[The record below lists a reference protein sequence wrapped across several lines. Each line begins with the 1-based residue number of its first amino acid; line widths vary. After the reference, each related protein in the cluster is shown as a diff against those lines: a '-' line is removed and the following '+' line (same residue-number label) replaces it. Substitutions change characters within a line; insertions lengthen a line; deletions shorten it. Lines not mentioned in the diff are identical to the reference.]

1 MEGSDLILN
10 GEIILEGDVLPHE
23 YCSFA
28 ETGCFSAR
36 MVREALARF
45 DADVTLRVNSPGG
58 CPCEGEAIRA
68 ALEAHP
74 GRVTVIVSGFAASA
88 ASLMIMS
95 AGRIEMT
102 AGSFLMIHNPSRGL
116 YGTAAD
122 LRKKADDLDKL
133 ARIYASVYAA
143 RSGRAVEDV
152 MRMMD
157 EETYFGPEDAVAAGF
172 ADAVSGTAPEIAP
185 ELAAAMSAH
194 RGALSRLRMC
204 ARSFAAEGNPAPAAA
219 DPTGPSGSSL
229 ADPAA
234 TEEIPT
240 MTTPSPAA
248 EPTAATVQPPAQT
261 QPQTP
266 APTTTMQADAEAMVT
281 RAVQAERE
289 RARSIRSLAQP
300 SMRAGLLSEAQVEAV
315 IDEGVSLA
323 AAGNRLMAIMAAAE
337 PPIPAGGAGAAR
349 ITRDETDTHVE
360 GLIAAMMRDYSGPGE
375 QFREMGLK
383 DMVMHLASPNHRYR
397 GRKAVA
403 DGFLSTRMMGGAH
416 GVSDFAYITT
426 EVMNR
431 YLIREYDRRGA
442 TWQAVAGEPRRVS
455 DFREVH
461 GVRFGGDLTLKDVK
475 ENGEYE
481 QAMLEDQAEGL
492 KLVRRGRTL
501 TLTFDMVMNDD
512 LNVLAD
518 LPNAFARHAR
528 RMENDMVWALI
539 RTNAKTKSDG
549 KALFHAD
556 HGNLAA
562 AAGQISVATVGAARK
577 AMWEQTAF
585 GSKDAEDFLQV
596 TPDQLIVPP
605 ALETVALQFATATTP
620 VKDAETNPFKG
631 TLTPFVVPNLG
642 ASVSGG
648 SDSAWYLVSSELPPI
663 SVAYLDGYE
672 TPTVQTVEGMNPDK
686 VTMNARHI
694 FGAAPTEF
702 RGAYRNPGK

>member
-10 GEIILEGDVLPHE
+10 GEIILEGDVLPHD

-58 CPCEGEAIRA
+58 SPYEGEAIRA

-74 GRVTVIVSGFAASA
+74 SRVTVIVSGLAASA

-95 AGRIEMT
+95 ADRIEMT

-116 YGTAAD
+116 YGTAAE
-122 LRKKADDLDKL
+122 LRKEADELDKL
-133 ARIYASVYAA
+133 ARVYASVYAT

-152 MRMMD
+152 MALMNA
-157 EETYFGPEDAVAAGF
+157 ETFFGPEDAVAAGF

-204 ARSFAAEGNPAPAAA
+204 ARSVAAEGHPAPAAA
-219 DPTGPSGSSL
+219 LSM

-234 TEEIPT
+234 TEESKMPE
-240 MTTPSPAA
+240 TTADNA
-248 EPTAATVQPPAQT
+248 TNTATPPVEHA
-261 QPQTP
+261 P
-266 APTTTMQADAEAMVT
+266 APTTTMQADAETIAA

-289 RARSIRSLAQP
+289 RARSIRSMAEP
-300 SMRAGLLSEAQVEAV
+300 FMRAGQLSQAQIDAV

-323 AAGNRLMAIMAAAE
+323 SAGNRLMAVMAAAE

-349 ITRDETDTHVE
+349 ITRDETDTQIE
-360 GLIAAMMRDYSGPGE
+360 GLVAAMMRDYSGPGQ
-375 QFREMGLK
+375 QFRGMRLSGLA
-383 DMVMHLASPNHRYR
+383 MHLAGPGTHYDRTR
-397 GRKAVA
+397 AVA
-403 DGFLSTRMMGGAH
+403 QGFRSTRMMGGAH
-416 GVSDFAYITT
+416 GISDFAYITT

-431 YLIREYDRRGA
+431 SLIAEYDRRGA
-442 TWQAVAGEPRRVS
+442 GWDIVTGPPLTAS
-455 DFREVH
+455 DFREMH
-461 GVRFGGDLTLKDVK
+461 AVRFGGDFQLRTVQ
-475 ENGEYE
+475 ENGEYQE
-481 QAMLEDQAEGL
+481 ARLEDQAEGL
-492 KLVRRGRTL
+492 KVERRGRTI
-501 TLTFDMVMNDD
+501 TLSFEAVINDD
-512 LNVLAD
+512 MG
-518 LPNAFARHAR
+518 AFLRIPREFAMAARV
-528 RMENDMVWALI
+528 MESSMVWGLL

-549 KALFHAD
+549 KPLFHAD
-556 HGNLAA
+556 HGNLAT
-562 AAGQISVATVGAARK
+562 AAGQISVETIGAARK

-596 TPDQLIVPP
+596 VADRLIVPP
-605 ALETVALQFATATTP
+605 ALETVALQFTTATTP
-620 VKDAETNPFKG
+620 VKDAETNPYKG
-631 TLTPFVVPNLG
+631 TLTPAVVPNLG
-642 ASVSGG
+642 AAAGG
-648 SDSAWYLVSSELPPI
+648 SDTAWYLVSSDLPPV
-663 SVAYLDGYE
+663 SVAWLDGYE
-672 TPTVQTVEGMNPDK
+672 SPTVQTLEGMNPDK

-694 FGAAPTEF
+694 FGVAATEH

>member
-58 CPCEGEAIRA
+58 SPYEGEAIRA

-74 GRVTVIVSGFAASA
+74 GRVTVIVSGLAASA

-95 AGRIEMT
+95 ADRIEMT

-116 YGTAAD
+116 YGTAAE
-122 LRKKADDLDKL
+122 LRKEADELDKL
-133 ARIYASVYAA
+133 ARVYASVYAS

-152 MRMMD
+152 MALMNA
-157 EETYFGPEDAVAAGF
+157 ETFFGPEDAVAAGF

-219 DPTGPSGSSL
+219 LSMADPAAALSM

-234 TEEIPT
+234 TEESNMPET
-240 MTTPSPAA
+240 PEDTTI
-248 EPTAATVQPPAQT
+248 QPPVA
-261 QPQTP
+261 PSP
-266 APTTTMQADAEAMVT
+266 APTTTMQAPDAEAMVA

-289 RARSIRSLAQP
+289 RARSIRSMAEP
-300 SMRAGLLSEAQVEAV
+300 FMRAGQLSQAQIEAV
-315 IDEGVSLA
+315 IDEGVSQA
-323 AAGNRLMAIMAAAE
+323 AAGNRLMAVMAAAE

-375 QFREMGLK
+375 QFRGMRLSGLA
-383 DMVMHLASPNHRYR
+383 MHLAGPGNHFDRTR
-397 GRKAVA
+397 AVA
-403 DGFLSTRMMGGAH
+403 QGFRSTRMMGGTH

-431 YLIREYDRRGA
+431 SLIAEYDRRGA
-442 TWQAVAGEPRRVS
+442 GWDIVTGPPLTAS
-455 DFREVH
+455 DFREIH
-461 GVRFGGDLTLKDVK
+461 AVRFGGDFQLKTVQ
-475 ENGEYE
+475 ENGEYQE
-481 QAMLEDQAEGL
+481 ARLEDLAEGL
-492 KLVRRGRTL
+492 KVERRGRTI
-501 TLTFDMVMNDD
+501 TLSFEAVINDD
-512 LNVLAD
+512 MG
-518 LPNAFARHAR
+518 AFLRIPREFAMAARV
-528 RMENDMVWALI
+528 MESSMVWGLI

-556 HGNLAA
+556 HRNLAA
-562 AAGQISVATVGAARK
+562 AAGPISVETIGAARK

-596 TPDQLIVPP
+596 VADRLIVPP
-605 ALETVALQFATATTP
+605 ALETVALQFTTATTP
-620 VKDAETNPFKG
+620 VKDAETNPYKG
-631 TLTPFVVPNLG
+631 TLTPSVVPNLG
-642 ASVSGG
+642 AAAGG
-648 SDSAWYLVSSELPPI
+648 SDAAWYLISSDLPPV
-663 SVAYLDGYE
+663 SVAWLDGYE
-672 TPTVQTVEGMNPDK
+672 SPTVQTIEGMNPDK

-694 FGAAPTEF
+694 FGVAATEH

>member
-23 YCSFA
+23 YCSYLDG
-28 ETGCFSAR
+28 GCFSAR
-36 MVREALARF
+36 MVREALSRF
-45 DADVTLRVNSPGG
+45 DGAVAIRVNSAGG
-58 CPCEGEAIRA
+58 SPYEGEAIRA
-68 ALEAHP
+68 AIEAHP
-74 GRVTVIVSGFAASA
+74 GQVTVIVGGVAASA

-95 AGRIEMT
+95 ADRIEMT
-102 AGSFLMIHNPSRGL
+102 AGSFLMIHNPSRCL
-116 YGTAAD
+116 CGTASE
-122 LRKKADDLDKL
+122 LRKEADELDKL
-133 ARIYASVYAA
+133 ARVYASVYAA

-172 ADAVSGTAPEIAP
+172 ADAISGATPEIAP
-185 ELAAAMSAH
+185 ELAAVMSAH
-194 RGALSRLRMC
+194 RGALSRLQMC
-204 ARSFAAEGNPAPAAA
+204 ARSFAAEGHPAPTPAL
-219 DPTGPSGSSL
+219 SQ

-234 TEEIPT
+234 TEEIQT
-240 MTTPSPAA
+240 MTTPNPAV
-248 EPTAATVQPPAQT
+248 EPTASPAPAQPPAQT
-261 QPQTP
+261 QTQTP
-266 APTTTMQADAEAMVT
+266 PTVPPTTMQADAEVIAA
-281 RAVQAERE
+281 RAVQDERE
-289 RARSIRSLAQP
+289 RRRGILNMAQP
-300 SMRAGLLSEAQVEAV
+300 SMRAGLLSQAQVEAV

-323 AAGNRLMAIMAAAE
+323 SAGNRLMAVMAAAE

-349 ITRDETDTHVE
+349 ITRDETDTRIE
-360 GLIAAMMRDYSGPGE
+360 GLISASMRDYSGPGQ
-375 QFREMGLK
+375 QFRDIKTIQHLA
-383 DMVMHLASPNHRYR
+383 MHLSGSGSRFPE
-397 GRKAVA
+397 GRAIA

-431 YLIREYDRRGA
+431 YLIREYDRRA
-442 TWQAVAGEPRRVS
+442 AIWQVVAGEPRRVS

-461 GVRFGGDLTLKDVK
+461 GVRFGGDLALKDVK

-481 QAMLEDQAEGL
+481 QAVLEDQAEGL

-512 LNVLAD
+512 LDALAE
-518 LPNAFARHAR
+518 LPNEFARQAR

-556 HGNLAA
+556 HKNLAA
-562 AAGQISVATVGAARK
+562 AAGPISVATVGAARK

-596 TPDQLIVPP
+596 TPDRLIVPP
-605 ALETVALQFATATTP
+605 ALETAALQFATATTP

-642 ASVSGG
+642 TSVSGG
-648 SDSAWYLVSSELPPI
+648 SDSAWYLVSSDLPPI

-672 TPTVQTVEGMNPDK
+672 SPTVQTIEGMNPDK

-702 RGAYRNPGK
+702 RGAYRNAGQ

>member
-58 CPCEGEAIRA
+58 SPYEGEAIRA

-95 AGRIEMT
+95 ADRIEMT

-185 ELAAAMSAH
+185 ELAAVMSAH
-194 RGALSRLRMC
+194 RGALSRLQMC

-219 DPTGPSGSSL
+219 LSM

-234 TEEIPT
+234 TEESNMPET
-240 MTTPSPAA
+240 PEDTTI
-248 EPTAATVQPPAQT
+248 QPPVEHA
-261 QPQTP
+261 P
-266 APTTTMQADAEAMVT
+266 APTTTMQADAEAMVA

-315 IDEGVSLA
+315 IDEGVSQA

>member
-58 CPCEGEAIRA
+58 SPYEGEAIRA

-74 GRVTVIVSGFAASA
+74 GRVTVIVSGLAASA

-95 AGRIEMT
+95 ADRIEMT

-116 YGTAAD
+116 YGTAAE
-122 LRKKADDLDKL
+122 LRKEADELDKL
-133 ARIYASVYAA
+133 ARVYASVYAA

-152 MRMMD
+152 MALMNA
-157 EETYFGPEDAVAAGF
+157 ETFFGPEDAVAAGF

-266 APTTTMQADAEAMVT
+266 APTTTMQADAEAMVA

-289 RARSIRSLAQP
+289 RARSIRSMAEP
-300 SMRAGLLSEAQVEAV
+300 FMRAGQLSQAQIEAV
-315 IDEGVSLA
+315 IDEGVSQA

-375 QFREMGLK
+375 QFRGMRLSGLA
-383 DMVMHLASPNHRYR
+383 MHLAGPGNHFDRTR
-397 GRKAVA
+397 AVA
-403 DGFLSTRMMGGAH
+403 QGFRSTRMLGGAH

-431 YLIREYDRRGA
+431 SLIAEYDRRGA
-442 TWQAVAGEPRRVS
+442 GWDIVTGPPLTAS
-455 DFREVH
+455 DFREIH
-461 GVRFGGDLTLKDVK
+461 AVRFGGDFQLKTVQ
-475 ENGEYE
+475 ENGEYQE
-481 QAMLEDQAEGL
+481 ARLEDQAEGL
-492 KLVRRGRTL
+492 KVERRGRTI
-501 TLTFDMVMNDD
+501 TLSFEAVINDD
-512 LNVLAD
+512 MG
-518 LPNAFARHAR
+518 AFLRIPREFAMAARV
-528 RMENDMVWALI
+528 MESSMVWGLI

-556 HGNLAA
+556 HRNLAA
-562 AAGQISVATVGAARK
+562 AAGPISVETIGAARK

-596 TPDQLIVPP
+596 VADRLIVPP
-605 ALETVALQFATATTP
+605 ALETVALQFTTATTP
-620 VKDAETNPFKG
+620 VKDAETNPYKG
-631 TLTPFVVPNLG
+631 TLTPSVVPNLG
-642 ASVSGG
+642 AAAGG
-648 SDSAWYLVSSELPPI
+648 SDAAWYLISSDLPPV
-663 SVAYLDGYE
+663 SVAWLDGYE
-672 TPTVQTVEGMNPDK
+672 SPTVQTIEGMNPDK

-694 FGAAPTEF
+694 FGVAATEH